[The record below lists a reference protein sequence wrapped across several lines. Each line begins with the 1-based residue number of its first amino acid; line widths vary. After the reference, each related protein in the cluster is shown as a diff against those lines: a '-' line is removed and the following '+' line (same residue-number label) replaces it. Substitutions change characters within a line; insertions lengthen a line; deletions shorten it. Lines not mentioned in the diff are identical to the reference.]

1 MFAKTLASVGLKL
14 LERLSFYCQSETK
27 NWDHL
32 MRRFID
38 CSEETKSVWNQW
50 VILVFIT
57 ESYKALLSVFLS
69 SGFQDF
75 FLGWLTV
82 KKKTK
87 QIPSPSRPR
96 SYISIHSLNKQ
107 VLATYYMP
115 KTKQNTVVNKE
126 EGREGNKS
134 SPQRSY
140 ILVQQTKQ
148 AKHTHTHGNRR
159 LMKQNLLLPHAM
171 HSHAIF
177 SKKEKK
183 CWSHPIKVIKLASQ
197 FSNRLKPALGKI
209 LV

>member
-1 MFAKTLASVGLKL
+1 MSPVRRGKEEQHSVNTGWADAETGLVLAAGCWWWGWPAPMTWWALVWPFILSVNMFAKTLASVGLKL

-140 ILVQQTKQ
+140 ILVQRTKQ
-148 AKHTHTHGNRR
+148 AKHTHTW
-159 LMKQNLLLPHAM
+159 K
-171 HSHAIF
+171 
-177 SKKEKK
+177 
-183 CWSHPIKVIKLASQ
+183 
-197 FSNRLKPALGKI
+197 
-209 LV
+209 